1 MSDVPAQL
9 AFFSAFLL
17 KSHYKVKQASWASRE
32 FSILFIF

>member
-17 KSHYKVKQASWASRE
+17 KSHNKVEQASRE
-32 FSILFIF
+32 YSIWSLS